1 MREILHIFKYT
12 HLHKFFLKSC
22 VVKFLAF
29 PRSFVF
35 LSTGIN
41 ICFVLSLYL
50 DKCVFVYFV
59 MREFRTQR
67 QQSLYM
73 KAIISFG
80 ENFSKKWAMGFRVG
94 GIEITE
100 RASRVY
106 QGRVKTTLGYL
117 NLVVTSLILFSKQ
130 DKNLP
135 TLTPDLI
142 LLPCSFKFGPPVHN
156 IPLIR
161 LIFL

>member
-1 MREILHIFKYT
+1 
-12 HLHKFFLKSC
+12 
-22 VVKFLAF
+22 
-29 PRSFVF
+29 
-35 LSTGIN
+35 
-41 ICFVLSLYL
+41 
-50 DKCVFVYFV
+50 

-100 RASRVY
+100 RAWRVY

-130 DKNLP
+130 DKTFPHWPLTWSCFLVHLNLDPLFTIYHWYDLFSYIGSYFPESEQVVAKSDDNLP
-135 TLTPDLI
+135 VYVKWWNVHWTMAYLCTSLT
-142 LLPCSFKFGPPVHN
+142 
-156 IPLIR
+156 
-161 LIFL
+161 

>member
-1 MREILHIFKYT
+1 M
-12 HLHKFFLKSC
+12 
-22 VVKFLAF
+22 
-29 PRSFVF
+29 
-35 LSTGIN
+35 
-41 ICFVLSLYL
+41 
-50 DKCVFVYFV
+50 FVYFV

-80 ENFSKKWAMGFRVG
+80 DNFSKKWAMGFRVG

-130 DKNLP
+130 DKTFPHWPLTWSCFLVHLNLDPLFTIYHWYDLFSYIGSYFPESEQVVAKSDDNLP
-135 TLTPDLI
+135 VCVKWWNVHWTMEYLCTSLT
-142 LLPCSFKFGPPVHN
+142 
-156 IPLIR
+156 
-161 LIFL
+161 

>member
-1 MREILHIFKYT
+1 M
-12 HLHKFFLKSC
+12 
-22 VVKFLAF
+22 
-29 PRSFVF
+29 
-35 LSTGIN
+35 
-41 ICFVLSLYL
+41 
-50 DKCVFVYFV
+50 FVYFV

-73 KAIISFG
+73 KAIISFR
-80 ENFSKKWAMGFRVG
+80 ENFSKKWAMGYRVG

-130 DKNLP
+130 DKTFPHWPLTWSCFLVHLNLDPLFTIYHWYDLFSYIGSYFPESEQVIAKSDDNLP
-135 TLTPDLI
+135 VCVKWWNVHWTMAYLCTSLT
-142 LLPCSFKFGPPVHN
+142 
-156 IPLIR
+156 
-161 LIFL
+161 

>member
-1 MREILHIFKYT
+1 M
-12 HLHKFFLKSC
+12 
-22 VVKFLAF
+22 
-29 PRSFVF
+29 
-35 LSTGIN
+35 
-41 ICFVLSLYL
+41 
-50 DKCVFVYFV
+50 FVYFV

-94 GIEITE
+94 DIEITE

-130 DKNLP
+130 DKTFPHWPLTWSCFLVHLNLDPLFTIYHWYDLFSYIGSYFPESEQVVAKSDDNLP
-135 TLTPDLI
+135 VCVKWWNVHRTMAYLCTSLT
-142 LLPCSFKFGPPVHN
+142 
-156 IPLIR
+156 
-161 LIFL
+161 

>member
-1 MREILHIFKYT
+1 
-12 HLHKFFLKSC
+12 
-22 VVKFLAF
+22 
-29 PRSFVF
+29 
-35 LSTGIN
+35 
-41 ICFVLSLYL
+41 
-50 DKCVFVYFV
+50 

-106 QGRVKTTLGYL
+106 KGRVKTTLGYL

-130 DKNLP
+130 DKTFPYRPLTWSCFLVHLNLDPLFTIYHWYDLFSYIGSYFPESEQVVAKSDDNLP
-135 TLTPDLI
+135 VCVKWWNVHWTMAYLCTSLT
-142 LLPCSFKFGPPVHN
+142 
-156 IPLIR
+156 
-161 LIFL
+161 

>member
-1 MREILHIFKYT
+1 M
-12 HLHKFFLKSC
+12 
-22 VVKFLAF
+22 
-29 PRSFVF
+29 
-35 LSTGIN
+35 
-41 ICFVLSLYL
+41 
-50 DKCVFVYFV
+50 FVYFV

-130 DKNLP
+130 DKTFPHWPLTWSCFLVHLNLDPLFTIYHWYDLFSYIGSYFPESEQVVAKSDDNLP
-135 TLTPDLI
+135 VCVKWGNVHWTMAYLCTSLT
-142 LLPCSFKFGPPVHN
+142 
-156 IPLIR
+156 
-161 LIFL
+161 

>member
-1 MREILHIFKYT
+1 M
-12 HLHKFFLKSC
+12 
-22 VVKFLAF
+22 
-29 PRSFVF
+29 
-35 LSTGIN
+35 
-41 ICFVLSLYL
+41 
-50 DKCVFVYFV
+50 FVYFV

-130 DKNLP
+130 DKTFPHWPLTWSCFLVHLNLDPLFTIYHWYDLFSYIGSYFPESDQVVAKSDDNLP
-135 TLTPDLI
+135 VCVKWWNVHWTMAYLCTSLT
-142 LLPCSFKFGPPVHN
+142 
-156 IPLIR
+156 
-161 LIFL
+161 

>member
-1 MREILHIFKYT
+1 
-12 HLHKFFLKSC
+12 
-22 VVKFLAF
+22 
-29 PRSFVF
+29 
-35 LSTGIN
+35 
-41 ICFVLSLYL
+41 
-50 DKCVFVYFV
+50 

-100 RASRVY
+100 RAWRVY

-130 DKNLP
+130 DKTFPHWPLTWSCFLVHLNLDPLFTIYHWYDLFSYIGSYFPESEQVVAKSDDNLP
-135 TLTPDLI
+135 VCVKWWNVHWTMAYLCTSLT
-142 LLPCSFKFGPPVHN
+142 
-156 IPLIR
+156 
-161 LIFL
+161 

>member
-1 MREILHIFKYT
+1 M
-12 HLHKFFLKSC
+12 
-22 VVKFLAF
+22 
-29 PRSFVF
+29 
-35 LSTGIN
+35 
-41 ICFVLSLYL
+41 
-50 DKCVFVYFV
+50 FVYFV

-130 DKNLP
+130 DKTFPHWPLTWSCFLVHLNLDPLFTIYHWYDLFSYIGSYFPESEQVLAKSDDNLP
-135 TLTPDLI
+135 VCVKWWNVHWTMAYLCTSLT
-142 LLPCSFKFGPPVHN
+142 
-156 IPLIR
+156 
-161 LIFL
+161 

>member
-1 MREILHIFKYT
+1 
-12 HLHKFFLKSC
+12 
-22 VVKFLAF
+22 
-29 PRSFVF
+29 
-35 LSTGIN
+35 
-41 ICFVLSLYL
+41 
-50 DKCVFVYFV
+50 

-130 DKNLP
+130 DKTFPHWPLTWSCFLVHLNLDPLFTLYHWYDLFSYIGSYFPESEQVVAKSDDNLP
-135 TLTPDLI
+135 VFVKWWNVHRTMAYLCTSLT
-142 LLPCSFKFGPPVHN
+142 
-156 IPLIR
+156 
-161 LIFL
+161 

>member
-1 MREILHIFKYT
+1 M
-12 HLHKFFLKSC
+12 
-22 VVKFLAF
+22 
-29 PRSFVF
+29 
-35 LSTGIN
+35 
-41 ICFVLSLYL
+41 
-50 DKCVFVYFV
+50 FVYFV

-130 DKNLP
+130 DKTFPHWPLTWSCFLVHLNLDPLFTIYHWYDLFSYIGSYFPESEQVVAKSDDNLP
-135 TLTPDLI
+135 VYVKWWNVHWTMAYLCTSLT
-142 LLPCSFKFGPPVHN
+142 
-156 IPLIR
+156 
-161 LIFL
+161 

>member
-1 MREILHIFKYT
+1 
-12 HLHKFFLKSC
+12 
-22 VVKFLAF
+22 
-29 PRSFVF
+29 
-35 LSTGIN
+35 
-41 ICFVLSLYL
+41 
-50 DKCVFVYFV
+50 

-130 DKNLP
+130 DKTFPHWPLTWSCFLVHLNLDPLFTIYHWYDLFSYIGSYFPESGQVVAKSDDNLP
-135 TLTPDLI
+135 VCVKWWNVHWTMAYLCTSLT
-142 LLPCSFKFGPPVHN
+142 
-156 IPLIR
+156 
-161 LIFL
+161 

>member
-1 MREILHIFKYT
+1 
-12 HLHKFFLKSC
+12 
-22 VVKFLAF
+22 
-29 PRSFVF
+29 
-35 LSTGIN
+35 
-41 ICFVLSLYL
+41 
-50 DKCVFVYFV
+50 

-130 DKNLP
+130 DKTFPHWPLTWSCFLVHFNLDPLFTIYHWYDLFSYIGSYFPESEHVVAKSDDNLP
-135 TLTPDLI
+135 VCVKWWNVHRTMAYLCTSLT
-142 LLPCSFKFGPPVHN
+142 
-156 IPLIR
+156 
-161 LIFL
+161 

>member
-1 MREILHIFKYT
+1 M
-12 HLHKFFLKSC
+12 
-22 VVKFLAF
+22 
-29 PRSFVF
+29 
-35 LSTGIN
+35 
-41 ICFVLSLYL
+41 
-50 DKCVFVYFV
+50 FVYFV

-94 GIEITE
+94 GIKITE

-106 QGRVKTTLGYL
+106 QERVKTTLGYL

-130 DKNLP
+130 DKTFPHWPLTWSCFLVHLNLDPLFTIYHWYDLFSYIGSYFPESEQVVAKSADNLP
-135 TLTPDLI
+135 VCVKWWNVHWTMAYLCTSLT
-142 LLPCSFKFGPPVHN
+142 
-156 IPLIR
+156 
-161 LIFL
+161 

>member
-1 MREILHIFKYT
+1 M
-12 HLHKFFLKSC
+12 
-22 VVKFLAF
+22 
-29 PRSFVF
+29 
-35 LSTGIN
+35 
-41 ICFVLSLYL
+41 
-50 DKCVFVYFV
+50 FVYFV

-130 DKNLP
+130 DKPFPHWPLTWSCFLVHLYLDPLFTIYHWYDLFSYIGSYFPESEQVVAKSDDNLP
-135 TLTPDLI
+135 VCVKWWNVHWTMAYLCTSLT
-142 LLPCSFKFGPPVHN
+142 
-156 IPLIR
+156 
-161 LIFL
+161 

>member
-1 MREILHIFKYT
+1 
-12 HLHKFFLKSC
+12 
-22 VVKFLAF
+22 
-29 PRSFVF
+29 
-35 LSTGIN
+35 
-41 ICFVLSLYL
+41 
-50 DKCVFVYFV
+50 

-130 DKNLP
+130 DKTFPHWPLTWSCFLVHLNLDPLFTIYHWYDLFSYIGSYFPESEQVVAKSDDNLP
-135 TLTPDLI
+135 VCVKWWDVHWTMAYLCTSLT
-142 LLPCSFKFGPPVHN
+142 
-156 IPLIR
+156 
-161 LIFL
+161 

>member
-1 MREILHIFKYT
+1 
-12 HLHKFFLKSC
+12 
-22 VVKFLAF
+22 
-29 PRSFVF
+29 
-35 LSTGIN
+35 
-41 ICFVLSLYL
+41 
-50 DKCVFVYFV
+50 

-100 RASRVY
+100 RASWVY

-130 DKNLP
+130 DKTFPHWPLTWSCFLVHLNLDPLFTIYHWYDLFSYIGSYFPESEQVVAKSDDNLP
-135 TLTPDLI
+135 VCVKWWNVHRTMAYLCTSLT
-142 LLPCSFKFGPPVHN
+142 
-156 IPLIR
+156 
-161 LIFL
+161 

>member
-1 MREILHIFKYT
+1 M
-12 HLHKFFLKSC
+12 
-22 VVKFLAF
+22 
-29 PRSFVF
+29 
-35 LSTGIN
+35 
-41 ICFVLSLYL
+41 
-50 DKCVFVYFV
+50 FVYFV

-94 GIEITE
+94 DIEITE

-106 QGRVKTTLGYL
+106 RGRVKTTLGYL

-130 DKNLP
+130 DKTFPHWPLTWSCFLVHLNLDPLFTIYHWYDLFSYIGSYFPESEQVVAKSDDNLP
-135 TLTPDLI
+135 VCVKWWNVHWTMAYLCTSLT
-142 LLPCSFKFGPPVHN
+142 
-156 IPLIR
+156 
-161 LIFL
+161 

>member
-1 MREILHIFKYT
+1 
-12 HLHKFFLKSC
+12 
-22 VVKFLAF
+22 
-29 PRSFVF
+29 
-35 LSTGIN
+35 
-41 ICFVLSLYL
+41 
-50 DKCVFVYFV
+50 

-130 DKNLP
+130 DKTFPHWPLTWSCFLVHLNLDPLFTIYHWYDLFSYIGSYFPESEQIVAKSDDNLP
-135 TLTPDLI
+135 VCVKWWNVHRTMVYLCTSLT
-142 LLPCSFKFGPPVHN
+142 
-156 IPLIR
+156 
-161 LIFL
+161 

>member
-1 MREILHIFKYT
+1 M
-12 HLHKFFLKSC
+12 
-22 VVKFLAF
+22 
-29 PRSFVF
+29 
-35 LSTGIN
+35 
-41 ICFVLSLYL
+41 
-50 DKCVFVYFV
+50 FVYFV

-117 NLVVTSLILFSKQ
+117 NLIVTSLILFSKQ
-130 DKNLP
+130 DKTFPHWPLTWSCFLVHLNLDPLFTIYHWYDLFSYIGSYFPESEQVVAKSDDNLP
-135 TLTPDLI
+135 VCVKWWNVHWTMAYLCTSLT
-142 LLPCSFKFGPPVHN
+142 
-156 IPLIR
+156 
-161 LIFL
+161 

>member
-1 MREILHIFKYT
+1 M
-12 HLHKFFLKSC
+12 
-22 VVKFLAF
+22 
-29 PRSFVF
+29 
-35 LSTGIN
+35 
-41 ICFVLSLYL
+41 
-50 DKCVFVYFV
+50 FVYFV

-130 DKNLP
+130 DKTFPHWPLTWSCFLVHLNLDPLFTIYHWYDLFSYIGSYFPESEQVVAKSDDNLP
-135 TLTPDLI
+135 VFVKWWNVHWTMAYLCTSLT
-142 LLPCSFKFGPPVHN
+142 
-156 IPLIR
+156 
-161 LIFL
+161 